1 MISSCEL
8 IAHQDENLLEKMEIC
23 TVVLNLIAPPCL
35 YFTIFFLSS
44 T

>member
-1 MISSCEL
+1 MISCEL
-8 IAHQDENLLEKMEIC
+8 IAHQDENRFEKMEIC